1 MEAIYHLPLFVD
13 ATDDEVQ
20 WLIDHSSIWEVAQGD
35 YFAKEGDPARYFY
48 VVLAGEL
55 QITRTVKGQ
64 KMVLGTTPRGIMG
77 GETFLLEGSPTL
89 TSVQAIMPSRLMVFD
104 QPNFL
109 RIFTHCPSVGTKI
122 LRTAAERM
130 LGFATIVKQQEK
142 MAALGKLS
150 AGLAHELNN
159 PAAAV
164 KRSAATLQKLLPAL
178 QTHAV
183 RLNGVGLS
191 SAALEGLVDYLAQL
205 QTRMATN
212 PPLSPLAQSDREAAL
227 EEWLDQYVMDNQWE
241 IAATLAAAQVD
252 VAELD
257 RLVETVSAPCVAD
270 VMLWLCESL
279 TASSLLS
286 EIAQSTQRISDLV
299 GAIKSYTYMDQGTRQ
314 EVDIQ
319 RDLDNTLLM
328 LKHKLRNIE
337 VIRQYDPALPR
348 LLARGSELNQ
358 VWTNLIDNAIDAL
371 AGSGTIWL
379 ITRSE
384 NHFLMVEVADSGPG
398 IAADVLPHLFEP
410 FFTTKEVGAGT
421 GLGLDITYR
430 IIQQHNGTITVDSRP
445 GHTRFIVRLP
455 QQQPQQ

>member
-20 WLIDHSSIWEVAQGD
+20 WLIDHSTIWEVAQGD

-159 PAAAV
+159 PVRRHVAKTVARTPDPCRAA
-164 KRSAATLQKLLPAL
+164 
-178 QTHAV
+178 
-183 RLNGVGLS
+183 
-191 SAALEGLVDYLAQL
+191 
-205 QTRMATN
+205 
-212 PPLSPLAQSDREAAL
+212 
-227 EEWLDQYVMDNQWE
+227 EWGW
-241 IAATLAAAQVD
+241 
-252 VAELD
+252 
-257 RLVETVSAPCVAD
+257 LVEC
-270 VMLWLCESL
+270 
-279 TASSLLS
+279 
-286 EIAQSTQRISDLV
+286 
-299 GAIKSYTYMDQGTRQ
+299 
-314 EVDIQ
+314 
-319 RDLDNTLLM
+319 
-328 LKHKLRNIE
+328 
-337 VIRQYDPALPR
+337 
-348 LLARGSELNQ
+348 
-358 VWTNLIDNAIDAL
+358 
-371 AGSGTIWL
+371 
-379 ITRSE
+379 
-384 NHFLMVEVADSGPG
+384 
-398 IAADVLPHLFEP
+398 
-410 FFTTKEVGAGT
+410 
-421 GLGLDITYR
+421 GLGR
-430 IIQQHNGTITVDSRP
+430 AG
-445 GHTRFIVRLP
+445 
-455 QQQPQQ
+455 